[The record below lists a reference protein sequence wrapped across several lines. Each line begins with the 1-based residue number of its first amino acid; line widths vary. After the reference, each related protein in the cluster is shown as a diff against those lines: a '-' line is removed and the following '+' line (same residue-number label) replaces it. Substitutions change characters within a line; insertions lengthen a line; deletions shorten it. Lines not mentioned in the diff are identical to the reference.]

1 MYLAKLTLQT
11 HGAQRTQEK
20 RLRQLKA
27 SGRQFKALNCDQ
39 NRVEERITKD
49 RSRTQARDNSN
60 GATPVKYL
68 GNPVGS
74 TRIRS

>member
-20 RLRQLKA
+20 ILGQFKV
-27 SGRQFKALNCDQ
+27 SGWQFKALNCDQ

-49 RSRTQARDNSN
+49 RSRTQATDNPN
-60 GATPVKYL
+60 GATLVKHL

-74 TRIRS
+74 TRI